1 MAKLNA
7 NTTVMRPDTLEV
19 VTLAEGDEVPD
30 WAEGLIGNHL
40 TGEPAVGA
48 PGQSEDADGADKADG
63 PDESW
68 TVVGL
73 REHAKANDIDL
84 AGATTKADILAAINT

>member
-30 WAEGLIGNHL
+30 WADGLIGDHL
-40 TGEPAVGA
+40 V
-48 PGQSEDADGADKADG
+48 EDEKPKRAA
-63 PDESW
+63 SS
-68 TVVGL
+68 
-73 REHAKANDIDL
+73 RAKA
-84 AGATTKADILAAINT
+84 TESKTAD